1 MSVDELAKERY
12 DLAVER
18 IREIREE
25 KTVAEPYLDFF
36 TKTAGFLEEMICL
49 RNRVETGEMKKL
61 SLEEMRL
68 ENIGYYQDILPE
80 NYPTSYS
87 SPDYAA
93 KILGEDLGVLLSFLY
108 TELRGMIVY
117 AWEQKEW
124 DFLVGLE
131 LFLQVYSE
139 FEGGEVPTRE
149 NVRKIL
155 YWYVNDYCQEMVEE
169 RVRQAVDP
177 ALDFA
182 VKIIKDADLTD
193 LRYLYQFGEYVTE
206 EQEKTAA
213 FLNTLPEEE
222 ITAMARTYTEGYR
235 IGFIATGKDLSRK
248 KTVNIRYVLGFERMI
263 RAAITQFEQMGLQPV
278 TTVTILHC
286 IWMMI
291 LSAGSFGQP
300 AGHMKLIRN
309 WRACMPDLPLWKSSE
324 NGHLYRRPVN
334 MR

>member
-61 SLEEMRL
+61 SLEELRL
-68 ENIGYYQDILPE
+68 ENTGYYQDILPE

-93 KILGEDLGVLLSFLY
+93 KILGEELGVLLSFLY

-169 RVRQAVDP
+169 RIRQAVDP
-177 ALDFA
+177 ALG
-182 VKIIKDADLTD
+182 I
-193 LRYLYQFGEYVTE
+193 
-206 EQEKTAA
+206 
-213 FLNTLPEEE
+213 
-222 ITAMARTYTEGYR
+222 
-235 IGFIATGKDLSRK
+235 
-248 KTVNIRYVLGFERMI
+248 
-263 RAAITQFEQMGLQPV
+263 LQ
-278 TTVTILHC
+278 
-286 IWMMI
+286 
-291 LSAGSFGQP
+291 
-300 AGHMKLIRN
+300 
-309 WRACMPDLPLWKSSE
+309 
-324 NGHLYRRPVN
+324 
-334 MR
+334 

>member
-1 MSVDELAKERY
+1 MDELAKERY

-61 SLEEMRL
+61 SLEELRL

-124 DFLVGLE
+124 DFLV
-131 LFLQVYSE
+131 
-139 FEGGEVPTRE
+139 
-149 NVRKIL
+149 
-155 YWYVNDYCQEMVEE
+155 
-169 RVRQAVDP
+169 
-177 ALDFA
+177 
-182 VKIIKDADLTD
+182 
-193 LRYLYQFGEYVTE
+193 
-206 EQEKTAA
+206 
-213 FLNTLPEEE
+213 
-222 ITAMARTYTEGYR
+222 
-235 IGFIATGKDLSRK
+235 
-248 KTVNIRYVLGFERMI
+248 
-263 RAAITQFEQMGLQPV
+263 
-278 TTVTILHC
+278 
-286 IWMMI
+286 
-291 LSAGSFGQP
+291 
-300 AGHMKLIRN
+300 
-309 WRACMPDLPLWKSSE
+309 
-324 NGHLYRRPVN
+324 
-334 MR
+334 